1 MNRVKMNKFSEFR
14 ELLSGINSI
23 LISGHINPDGDCVGT
38 ALACKEL
45 FEDMGKQVTVY
56 SRDEYPYNF
65 DFIDGYRDVVH
76 VIPEKDADL
85 YIVVDAGAPHRVGD
99 EMLERLHATHSPIV
113 LFDHHEINDQTEK
126 FPYALRYIDKD
137 APATSVLI
145 FCLAQEMNAQISVSF
160 ATAVYAALLSD
171 TGGFRYGKT
180 TAESFRIAAELVDAG
195 VSPWE
200 VSSNMHN
207 RIPLNATRC
216 AAEILTGLQMRAE
229 GKVGMIEITL
239 EQLEKYNITP
249 DLIDGIVNEV
259 RAINGVELAA
269 RFREIATNTYKVSL
283 RSIGSID
290 ANAIALRFDGGGHKN
305 AAGFTFKGSYSEGI
319 ALIEEIFLEQ
329 DK

>member
-1 MNRVKMNKFSEFR
+1 MNKFSEFT
-14 ELLSGINSI
+14 ELLSGITSV

-38 ALACKEL
+38 ALACKKL
-45 FEDMGKQVTVY
+45 FEDIGKEVTIY

-65 DFIDGYRDVVH
+65 DFIDGYGSVVH
-76 VIPEKDADL
+76 VVPEKDADL
-85 YIVVDAGAPHRVGD
+85 YVVVDAGAPHRVGD
-99 EMLERLHATHSPIV
+99 ELLERLKTTNSPIV
-113 LFDHHEINDQTEK
+113 LFDHHEINDQTES

-137 APATSVLI
+137 APATSVLV
-145 FCLAQEMNAQISVSF
+145 FRLAQEMNAPISTSF

-200 VSSNMHN
+200 VSNQIHN
-207 RIPLNATRC
+207 RIPLNARRC
-216 AAEILTGLQMRAE
+216 AAEVMTELSMRAN
-229 GKVGMIEITL
+229 GKVGVIEIRIN
-239 EQLEKYNITP
+239 QLEKYEINP

-259 RAINGVELAA
+259 RSINGVELAA
-269 RFREIATNTYKVSL
+269 RFREIATDEYKVSL

-290 ANAIALRFDGGGHKN
+290 ANAIAARFGGGGHKN
-305 AAGFTFKGSYSEGI
+305 AAGFTFKGSYSEGV
-319 ALIEEIFLEQ
+319 ALIEGILLEQ